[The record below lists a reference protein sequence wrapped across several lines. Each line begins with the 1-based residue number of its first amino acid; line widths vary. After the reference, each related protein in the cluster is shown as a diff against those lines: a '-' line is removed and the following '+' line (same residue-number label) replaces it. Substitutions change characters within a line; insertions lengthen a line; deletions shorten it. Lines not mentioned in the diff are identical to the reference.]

1 MTQGQYKM
9 AIEIYDRIK
18 KLEFCKSL
26 ENSKCEIDAIDEEI
40 HKLKKEIEK
49 L

>member
-1 MTQGQYKM
+1 MAQEQYRRVV
-9 AIEIYDRIK
+9 EIYARIK

-26 ENSKCEIDAIDEEI
+26 ENSKCEIDAIDEKI